1 MFPLEGMSIDC
12 ITLIDQYSPLDVAIS
27 LILNPRL
34 RVSDH
39 GNMAKQLEPLV
50 PILLVKPDK
59 CLDDVGL
66 LELGVLLG
74 EEAEAGLG
82 LAYVQMLPLL
92 RS

>member
-1 MFPLEGMSIDC
+1 MFPLKGMSIDC
-12 ITLIDQYSPLDVAIS
+12 ITLIDQYSSLDVAIS

-34 RVSDH
+34 TVSNH
-39 GNMAKQLEPLV
+39 NNMAKQLEPLV
-50 PILLVKPDK
+50 PILLVQPDK
-59 CLDDVGL
+59 GLDDVGL